1 VSPPPPPS
9 SSSSFLFL
17 FISVMLQNNECKL
30 PMWKLVEPPKILIA
44 TLVSGQGRDYSGI
57 VKIISGKK
65 TAAFKF

>member
-1 VSPPPPPS
+1 
-9 SSSSFLFL
+9 
-17 FISVMLQNNECKL
+17 MLQNNECKL